1 MQTRFF
7 LGDEWIYY
15 KLYCGKRTADH
26 ILVDIIKPFTEKL
39 LKENLI
45 TKWFFIRYHDPNHHL
60 RVRFH
65 CEDLS
70 KIGTIIN
77 TFKNAI
83 DHQVANDFIWKVQ
96 TDTYQREIERYGKL
110 TMIGS
115 EDLFFH
121 DSSTSI
127 NALNLIEDEELL
139 FLFVLKSID
148 ALLSVF
154 EYDLKAKISFSK
166 VNLTSYRNEFK
177 AEKNFSKQLN
187 IKYQKLRPK
196 VESFMALKESSDY
209 DALLN
214 LITTKNRE
222 IETIKTPILELHK
235 NNKLEVPLNHLLSSY
250 IHMMVN
256 RQFRDKQRLFEL
268 VCYDCLFRYYNSLF
282 AKQLN

>member
-1 MQTRFF
+1 MKRSFI
-7 LGDEWIYY
+7 LGDEWLYY
-15 KLYCGKRTADH
+15 KLYCGKRTAEL
-26 ILVDIIKPFTEKL
+26 ILVDCIKPLTESL
-39 LKENLI
+39 VVDGLI
-45 TKWFFIRYHDPNHHL
+45 DQWFFIRYADPKPHI
-60 RVRFH
+60 RIRFH
-65 CEDLS
+65 CNQIS
-70 KIGTIIN
+70 KLGTIID
-77 TFKNAI
+77 TIHKSIATY
-83 DHQVANDFIWKVQ
+83 VENDLIWKVQ
-96 TDTYQREIERYGKL
+96 TDTYNREIERYGEL

-115 EDLFFH
+115 EDMFFY

-166 VNLTSYRNEFK
+166 VNLTSFRKEFK
-177 AEKNFSKQLN
+177 ADKNLSKQLN

-196 VESFMALKESSDY
+196 VEWFMALKESSDY
-209 DALLN
+209 DALLK
-214 LITTKNRE
+214 LITTKNRK
-222 IETIKTPILELHK
+222 IETIKTPILDLYK
-235 NNKLEVPLNHLLSSY
+235 NNKLEVSLVHLLSSY

-268 VCYDCLFRYYNSLF
+268 VCYDCLFRYYNSQF

>member
-1 MQTRFF
+1 MKRSFI
-7 LGDEWIYY
+7 LGDEWLYY
-15 KLYCGKRTADH
+15 KLYCGKRTAEL
-26 ILVDIIKPFTEKL
+26 ILVDCIKPLTESL
-39 LKENLI
+39 VVDGLI
-45 TKWFFIRYHDPNHHL
+45 DQWFFIRYADPKPHI
-60 RVRFH
+60 RIRFH
-65 CEDLS
+65 CSQISKLGIIIDRIHKAIATYVENDL
-70 KIGTIIN
+70 
-77 TFKNAI
+77 
-83 DHQVANDFIWKVQ
+83 IWKVQ
-96 TDTYQREIERYGKL
+96 TDTYNREIERYGEL

-115 EDLFFH
+115 EDMFFY

-166 VNLTSYRNEFK
+166 VNLTSFRKEFK
-177 AEKNFSKQLN
+177 ADKNLSKQLN

-196 VESFMALKESSDY
+196 VEWFMALKESSDY
-209 DALLN
+209 DALLK
-214 LITTKNRE
+214 LITTKNRK
-222 IETIKTPILELHK
+222 IETIKTPILDLYK
-235 NNKLEVPLNHLLSSY
+235 NNKLEVSLVHLLSSY

-268 VCYDCLFRYYNSLF
+268 VCYDCLFRYYNSQF